1 MGHLCNV
8 FNKQLIMYEDPK
20 MKMFFY
26 TVSVL
31 MIIAWALSYF
41 VYSLQPAVHLL
52 LLLAVVV
59 GLIGMKKND

>member
-1 MGHLCNV
+1 
-8 FNKQLIMYEDPK
+8 MYEDPK